1 MILHLTATY
10 LHGGKRGMM
19 MKSEITEI
27 MRKMVQLVQS
37 KWRILQ
43 RSGAVSTWSSQFQS
57 VEFPF

>member
-10 LHGGKRGMM
+10 LHGGDRGMM

-27 MRKMVQLVQS
+27 MGKMLQLVQS

-43 RSGAVSTWSSQFQS
+43 SSRAVSI
-57 VEFPF
+57 